1 MRRAFGGH
9 YQVSSSGSAAI
20 LSSGANPCK
29 QRSCVRRPSPFLRI
43 QTPRDISQHMRY
55 TLASNHFDTWRGV
68 SMNKKTIAHTRKK
81 AIATNLRRVL
91 LDGAP
96 FALALFDYELR
107 EHIAEYLASKHADN
121 DRYFF
126 AITEHTNDVAMLL
139 IDEQDTIYINE
150 DARAKLRSL
159 WGDAYQHNIELL
171 LPKMVQDLNRGY
183 LSSTGVQIA
192 ESGQRATE

>member
-1 MRRAFGGH
+1 LIN
-9 YQVSSSGSAAI
+9 S
-20 LSSGANPCK
+20 
-29 QRSCVRRPSPFLRI
+29 
-43 QTPRDISQHMRY
+43 
-55 TLASNHFDTWRGV
+55 
-68 SMNKKTIAHTRKK
+68 
-81 AIATNLRRVL
+81 
-91 LDGAP
+91 
-96 FALALFDYELR
+96 
-107 EHIAEYLASKHADN
+107 
-121 DRYFF
+121 
-126 AITEHTNDVAMLL
+126 